1 MGEDLSLGYKIAAGA
16 VIMAFLLSIGLSLMM
31 IGRNLWDR
39 TATQI
44 TASVTSVLD
53 NDAFYLASY
62 ERPVPVAD
70 IWKLAARINSSATT
84 ANGNITSFSIKEQ
97 NPNNPNDWILV
108 STSIEDLDSY
118 MSRKA
123 YLSWALDEK
132 TGLYS
137 MEVSLAG

>member
-1 MGEDLSLGYKIAAGA
+1 MGEDLSLAYKIAAGA

-31 IGRNLWDR
+31 IGRNLWDK

-44 TASVTSVLD
+44 TAPVNSVVD

-62 ERPVPVAD
+62 DKPVPVAD
-70 IWKLAARINSSATT
+70 IWKLVARINNSSATT
-84 ANGNITSFSIKEQ
+84 NGNITSFSIKEP
-97 NPNNPNDWILV
+97 NPHNPNDWTLV
-108 STSIEDLDSY
+108 STSVEDLNSY

-123 YLSWALDEK
+123 YLSWELNEK

-137 MEVSLAG
+137 MEVSLTG